1 MRIRLGTRESAL
13 AMWQADTVAFHLR
26 EAGHEVELV
35 PITSEGDR
43 VLDTPL
49 PLMGGKGVFTKAL
62 DDALTAGA
70 IDIAV
75 HSHKD
80 IPTVMEPGIAIGAV
94 MEREDPRDALVAR
107 KDLDFLTREGG
118 LIATGSPRR
127 AGQWLH
133 RHPHHRTTDLRGN
146 VPTRLRKLRESDW
159 DGAVFALAG
168 LKRLGMEHHVAQV
181 LDWMLPAP
189 AQGAVAV
196 ACREGD
202 TAVMEA
208 LNGLHHPQ
216 TAACVRAE
224 RAYLNR
230 LNGGCSAP
238 VGALADIVD
247 GRILLKGNV
256 LSLDGRDRY
265 DIQTEGSSGNPEG
278 VGIEAAERILER
290 GAGWLLGS

>member
-1 MRIRLGTRESAL
+1 MRVRLGTRESAL
-13 AMWQADTVAFHLR
+13 AMWQADTVAYQLR

-35 PITSEGDR
+35 PIISEGDR

-62 DDALTAGA
+62 DDALLAGA

-80 IPTVMEPGIAIGAV
+80 IPTAMEPGIAIGAV
-94 MEREDPRDALVAR
+94 MEREDPRDALVVR
-107 KDLDFLTREGG
+107 TNLDFLTREDG

-133 RHPHHRTTDLRGN
+133 RHPGHRTTDLRGN
-146 VPTRLRKLRESDW
+146 VPTRLRKLKESDW

-202 TAVMEA
+202 AAVMEA
-208 LNGLHHPQ
+208 LSGLHHPA

-238 VGALADIVD
+238 VGALAEMID
-247 GRILLKGNV
+247 GRIILKGNV

-265 DIQTEGSSGNPEG
+265 DIGTAGSSDNPEA
-278 VGIEAAERILER
+278 VGIEAAERILEL

>member
-13 AMWQADTVAFHLR
+13 AMWQADTVAYRLR
-26 EAGHEVELV
+26 LAGHDVELV
-35 PITSEGDR
+35 PMTSEGDR

-49 PLMGGKGVFTKAL
+49 PLMGGKGVFTKVL
-62 DDALTAGA
+62 DDALLDGT

-80 IPTVMEPGIAIGAV
+80 IPTEPVPGLTIGAV
-94 MEREDPRDALVAR
+94 MEREDPRDALVVR
-107 KDLDFLTREGG
+107 KDLDFLTREDGQ
-118 LIATGSPRR
+118 IATGSPRR

-189 AQGAVAV
+189 AQGALAV
-196 ACREGD
+196 ACRESD
-202 TAVMEA
+202 SEVREA
-208 LNGLHHPQ
+208 IVELHHPE
-216 TAACVRAE
+216 TADCVVAE
-224 RAYLNR
+224 RSFLNR

-238 VGALADIVD
+238 VGALAVIVG
-247 GRILLKGNV
+247 GRIRLRGNV
-256 LSLDGRDRY
+256 LSLDGAHRY
-265 DIQTEGSSGNPEG
+265 DIEADGLAADARA

>member
-13 AMWQADTVAFHLR
+13 AMWQADTVAYQLR
-26 EAGHEVELV
+26 LAGLEVELV

-62 DDALTAGA
+62 DDALLAGT

-80 IPTVMEPGIAIGAV
+80 IPTESVPGLTIGAV
-94 MEREDPRDALVAR
+94 MEREDPRDALVVR
-107 KDLDFLTREGG
+107 KDLDFLSREDG

-133 RHPHHRTTDLRGN
+133 RHPHHHTTDLRGN

-159 DGAVFALAG
+159 DGAIFALAG

-196 ACREGD
+196 ACRNGD
-202 TAVMEA
+202 APVMEA
-208 LNGLHHPQ
+208 LSGLHHPQ

-238 VGALADIVD
+238 VGALAEFVD
-247 GRILLKGNV
+247 GRIVLKGNI

-265 DIQTEGSSGNPEG
+265 DIETEGSSDDPEA
-278 VGIEAAERILER
+278 VGIEAAERILEL